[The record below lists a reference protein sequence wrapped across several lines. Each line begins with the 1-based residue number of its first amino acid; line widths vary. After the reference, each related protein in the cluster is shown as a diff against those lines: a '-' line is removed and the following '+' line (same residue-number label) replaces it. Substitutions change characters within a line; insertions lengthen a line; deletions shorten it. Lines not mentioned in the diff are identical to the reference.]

1 MEYWDIVYELI
12 HEINENWETYKD
24 IYVDVY
30 NYEKDEDGILVF
42 GSSTSAKEFA
52 SLLKA
57 KIENFPEVKQA
68 VEDAIYDVSDMERRA
83 DWWIELAVGGDEYWA
98 YDDEGFY
105 CSECDE
111 WHYYDYY
118 GATAYANYKVY
129 DGWIECEDCIK
140 QDIEHKERYIE
151 DLINNPNNA
160 NTILEYKDFLDLD
173 FERVLDRY
181 GDDAIW
187 ASGWRGSND
196 DPKKILARYREI
208 HPNNEYVFS
217 IRKTYDPFECEFELY
232 VREKDEDGNTV
243 VAV

>member
-1 MEYWDIVYELI
+1 MKEYWDIIYELI
-12 HEINENWETYKD
+12 HEIDRNWETYKD

-30 NYEKDEDGILVF
+30 NYKDEDSVLVF
-42 GSSTSAKEFA
+42 GSSTSIKEFA

-68 VEDAIYDVSDMERRA
+68 VEDAIYDVSNMELYA
-83 DWWIELAVGGDEYWA
+83 DWWIELAVGGYEYWA
-98 YDDEGFY
+98 YDDEGFC

-111 WHYYDYY
+111 WHYYDNY

-129 DGWIECEDCIK
+129 DGWIECEDCIR
-140 QDIEHKERYIE
+140 QDTEHKERYIE

-160 NTILEYKDFLDLD
+160 NTILDYGDFLDLD
-173 FERVLDRY
+173 FERVLDKY

-187 ASGWRGSND
+187 ASGWRGSHD

-232 VREKDEDGNTV
+232 VREKGET
-243 VAV
+243 A